1 MEYYAKTLDNGIRI
15 IHKPVKSL
23 VGHCAIM
30 INAGSRDE
38 KDNEHGIAHFIEHVI
53 FKGTQKRKAYHILSR
68 LDDVGGELNAYTT
81 KEETCI
87 YASFLIEDFERAVE
101 LLNDIT
107 FNSVFPEKEIEKEK
121 EVIIDEINSYKDT
134 PSELIFDEFE
144 ELVFGDDP
152 MGRNILGTPELLKS
166 FTKDDILNFI
176 KNNYHTDQI
185 VFCSVGNIPVKK
197 IDKIVSK
204 YFDKIPENRRET
216 TRPEITH
223 YKPSTKIL
231 DKNTYQSH
239 VMTGNIAYPFQHK
252 DRLGLSLL
260 NNLLGGPGMNSR
272 LNLSL
277 REKNGIAY
285 NIESVYTPY
294 DKTGIFSIYFGTDE
308 ENIDRSLNIIRKE
321 LKKLRT
327 KPLGILQLSKAIRQL
342 KGQLAI
348 SSDNHEN
355 LMLALGK
362 SYMLFNKVDSLETAY
377 KKIDKITSSDL
388 QRIANEIFDENSLS
402 LLIYK

>member
-1 MEYYAKTLDNGIRI
+1 MEYYSNTLDNGIRI

-38 KDNEHGIAHFIEHVI
+38 KKNEHGMAHFIEHVI

-87 YASFLIEDFERAVE
+87 YASFLIQDFERAVE
-101 LLNDIT
+101 LLHDIT
-107 FNSVFPEKEIEKEK
+107 FNSVFPVKELEKEK
-121 EVIIDEINSYKDT
+121 EVIIDEINSYKDN

-144 ELVFGDDP
+144 DLVFSDNA
-152 MGRNILGTPELLKS
+152 MGRNILGTPELLRS

-185 VFCSVGNIPVKK
+185 VFCSVGNIPEKK
-197 IDKIVSK
+197 IDKIARR
-204 YFDKIPENRRET
+204 YFESLPENRRSSS
-216 TRPEITH
+216 RPDIKN
-223 YKPSTKIL
+223 YKPETKIL

-239 VMTGNIAYPFQHK
+239 VMIGNIAYSFQHK

-285 NIESVYTPY
+285 NIESLYTPY
-294 DKTGIFSIYFGTDE
+294 DGTGVFCIYYGTDE
-308 ENIDRSLNIIRKE
+308 ENIDRSLSIIRKE

-327 KPLGILQLSKAIRQL
+327 KRLGILQLSKAARQL

-348 SSDNHEN
+348 SSDNKEN

-377 KKIDKITSSDL
+377 NKIDRITADDL
-388 QRIANEIFDENSLS
+388 QRIANEILDEDRLS
-402 LLIYK
+402 MLIYK

>member
-1 MEYYAKTLDNGIRI
+1 MEYYSTTLDNGIRI

-38 KDNEHGIAHFIEHVI
+38 KENEHGMAHFIEHVM

-81 KEETCI
+81 KEDTCI
-87 YASFLIEDFERAVE
+87 YASFLMQDFERAVE
-101 LLNDIT
+101 LLTDIT
-107 FNSVFPEKEIEKEK
+107 FNSVFPKKEIEKEK
-121 EVIIDEINSYKDT
+121 EVIIDEINSYKDN

-144 ELVFGDDP
+144 DLVFSDNP
-152 MGRNILGTPELLKS
+152 MGRDILGTPELLKS
-166 FTKDDILNFI
+166 FSKNDILDFI

-185 VFCSVGNIPVKK
+185 VFCSVGNMPEKK
-197 IDKIVSK
+197 IEKIAHK
-204 YFDKIPENRRET
+204 YFDVLPENRRSKS
-216 TRPEITH
+216 RPDIKN
-223 YKPSTKIL
+223 YKPETRIL

-239 VMTGNIAYPFQHK
+239 VMIGNIAYSFQHK

-285 NIESVYTPY
+285 NIESLYTPY
-294 DKTGIFSIYFGTDE
+294 DGTGVFCIYYGTDE
-308 ENIDRSLNIIRKE
+308 ENIDRSLSIIKKE

-327 KPLGILQLSKAIRQL
+327 KKLGILQLSKASRQL

-348 SSDNHEN
+348 SSDNKEN
-355 LMLALGK
+355 LMLAMGK
-362 SYMLFNKVDSLETAY
+362 SYMLFNKFDSLETAY
-377 KKIDKITSSDL
+377 KKIDNITASDL
-388 QRIANEIFDENSLS
+388 QRIANEILDEDRLS
-402 LLIYK
+402 MLIYK

>member
-1 MEYYAKTLDNGIRI
+1 MEYYSTTLDNGIRI

-38 KDNEHGIAHFIEHVI
+38 KENEHGMAHFIEHVM

-81 KEETCI
+81 KEDTCI
-87 YASFLIEDFERAVE
+87 YASFLIPDFERAVE
-101 LLNDIT
+101 LLTDIT
-107 FNSVFPEKEIEKEK
+107 FNSVFPKKEIEKEK
-121 EVIIDEINSYKDT
+121 EVIIDEINSYKDN

-144 ELVFGDDP
+144 DLVFSDNP

-166 FTKDDILNFI
+166 FSKNDILDFI

-185 VFCSVGNIPVKK
+185 VFCSVGNMPEKK
-197 IDKIVSK
+197 IEKIAHK
-204 YFDKIPENRRET
+204 YFDVLPENRRSKS
-216 TRPEITH
+216 RPDIKN
-223 YKPSTKIL
+223 YKPETRIL

-239 VMTGNIAYPFQHK
+239 VMIGNIAYSFQHK

-285 NIESVYTPY
+285 NIESLYTPY
-294 DKTGIFSIYFGTDE
+294 DGTGVFCIYYGTDE
-308 ENIDRSLNIIRKE
+308 ENIDRSLSIIKKE

-327 KPLGILQLSKAIRQL
+327 KKLGILQLSKASRQL

-348 SSDNHEN
+348 SSDNKEN

-377 KKIDKITSSDL
+377 KKIDNITANDL
-388 QRIANEIFDENSLS
+388 QRIANEILDEDRLS
-402 LLIYK
+402 MLIYK

>member
-1 MEYYAKTLDNGIRI
+1 MEYYSKTLDNGIRI

-38 KDNEHGIAHFIEHVI
+38 KENEHGIAHFIEHVI

-87 YASFLIEDFERAVE
+87 YASFLIQDFERAVE

-107 FNSVFPEKEIEKEK
+107 FNSVFPEKELEKEK
-121 EVIIDEINSYKDT
+121 EVIIDEINSYKDN

-144 ELVFGDDP
+144 EVIFGDDP
-152 MGRNILGTPELLKS
+152 MGRNILGTPKLLKS
-166 FTKDDILNFI
+166 FKKEDILNFI

-185 VFCSVGNIPVKK
+185 VFCSVGNISEKK
-197 IDKIVSK
+197 IDKIARK
-204 YFDKIPENRRET
+204 YFSQIPENRRENKRKEFT
-216 TRPEITH
+216 D
-223 YKPSTKIL
+223 YKPETKTV
-231 DKNTYQSH
+231 DKDTWQSH
-239 VMTGNIAYPFQHK
+239 VMIGNIAYPFQHK

-285 NIESVYTPY
+285 NIESGYTPY

-308 ENIDRSLNIIRKE
+308 ENIDRSLNIIHRE
-321 LKKLRT
+321 LKRLRE
-327 KPLGILQLSKAIRQL
+327 KPLGILQLSKAARQL

-348 SSDNHEN
+348 SSDNKEN

-377 KKIDKITSSDL
+377 KKIDKITSADL
-388 QRIANEIFDENSLS
+388 QRIANEIFDEKQLS
-402 LLIYK
+402 MLIYK